1 MSETMGK
8 YLDQCCEDAWDVIR
22 GRKKIIGNK
31 IVNIEDTEET
41 DKKNKEEYG
50 WLTPDGT
57 FHSVEFGNHQAWA
70 SEYLLKL
77 YCEGKISYE
86 QTRPKENG
94 DVGNLLTDM
103 GWILIHNP
111 HGYDFKITR
120 NLSKRV
126 TIKQKD
132 YLRSIGKI
140 DLLEKEFV

>member
-1 MSETMGK
+1 MGK
-8 YLDQCCEDAWDVIR
+8 YLDQCCNDAWDVIR
-22 GRKKIIGNK
+22 GRKKIVGNK
-31 IVNIEDTEET
+31 IIDIEGVEGIEKKSEEV
-41 DKKNKEEYG
+41 YG
-50 WLTPDGT
+50 WLAPNGK
-57 FHSVEFGNHQAWA
+57 FYPVEFGNHQAWA

-77 YCEGKISYE
+77 YHDGEISDE
-86 QTRPKENG
+86 QARPKDNG
-94 DVGNLLTDM
+94 DVGDLLTDM

-126 TIKQKD
+126 TNKQKD

>member
-1 MSETMGK
+1 MGK
-8 YLDQCCEDAWDVIR
+8 YLDQCCDDAWDVIR

-31 IVNIEDTEET
+31 VVNIEDVEEIQNK
-41 DKKNKEEYG
+41 DKEIYG
-50 WLTPDGT
+50 WLAPDGI
-57 FHSVEFGNHQAWA
+57 FYPVEFGNHQAWA

-77 YCEGKISYE
+77 YCDEEISDE
-86 QTRPKENG
+86 QARPKDNG
-94 DVGNLLTDM
+94 DVGDLLTDM

-126 TIKQKD
+126 TNKQKD